1 MMNARRLHILAV
13 LLALAGC
20 SHPQTYPLQSKQ
32 AASGDW
38 TLPYGKGS
46 FSFITPW
53 QLPAYVTQARVIDT
67 DGYLYTFYTLDSTSR
82 DPVSID
88 KWGDILYGGSVN
100 FNKINKP
107 PQFIVFCWDS
117 LIDRRTYET
126 RVIFSPAMWQ
136 RMKTPADHTRRS
148 GEPMWYRNILF
159 GLAPG
164 GKVRIWFPDVGDY
177 PAIPVTPRKIH
188 TLSGNELTICK
199 EGANS
204 GFLREYR
211 YSSDTEAF
219 IKGKTYPYGE
229 W

>member
-117 LIDRRTYET
+117 FIDRRTYET

-136 RMKTPADHTRRS
+136 RMKTPADHLFG
-148 GEPMWYRNILF
+148 GEPLWYNNILF

-164 GKVRIWFPDVGDY
+164 GKVRIWFPDAGDY

-188 TLSGNELTICK
+188 TL
-199 EGANS
+199 
-204 GFLREYR
+204 
-211 YSSDTEAF
+211 
-219 IKGKTYPYGE
+219 
-229 W
+229 

>member
-38 TLPYGKGS
+38 SLPYGKWS

-53 QLPAYVTQARVIDT
+53 QLPADVTQARIIDT
-67 DGYLYTFYTLDSTSR
+67 DGYLYTFNTVDHTDR
-82 DPVSID
+82 DPD
-88 KWGDILYGGSVN
+88 SVN
-100 FNKINKP
+100 KWKTNLHRGGVTFNKVNKP
-107 PQFIVFCWDS
+107 PQYMIFCWDS
-117 LIDRRTYET
+117 LIDHQTYET
-126 RVIFSPAMWQ
+126 RVMFSPAIWQ
-136 RMKTPADHTRRS
+136 RMKTPADHTDRS
-148 GEPMWYRNILF
+148 GAPFWYNNILF

-164 GKVRIWFPDVGDY
+164 GKVRIWFPDVDDY

-204 GFLREYR
+204 DFLREYR

>member
-1 MMNARRLHILAV
+1 MNARRLHILAA
-13 LLALAGC
+13 LLVLAGC
-20 SHPQTYPLQSKQ
+20 SHLQTYPLQSKQ

-136 RMKTPADHTRRS
+136 RMKTPADHLFG
-148 GEPMWYRNILF
+148 GEPLWYNNILF

-204 GFLREYR
+204 DFLREYR

>member
-1 MMNARRLHILAV
+1 MMSTRWLRILAV

-88 KWGDILYGGSVN
+88 KWGDILYSGSVN

-136 RMKTPADHTRRS
+136 RMKTPADHLFG
-148 GEPMWYRNILF
+148 GEPLWYNNILF

-204 GFLREYR
+204 DFLREYR

>member
-1 MMNARRLHILAV
+1 MNARRLHILAA
-13 LLALAGC
+13 LLVLAGC
-20 SHPQTYPLQSKQ
+20 SHLQTYPLQSKQ

-136 RMKTPADHTRRS
+136 RMKTPADHLFG
-148 GEPMWYRNILF
+148 GEPLWYNNILF

-164 GKVRIWFPDVGDY
+164 GKVRIWFPDAGDY

-204 GFLREYR
+204 DFLREYR

>member
-1 MMNARRLHILAV
+1 MNARRLHILAA
-13 LLALAGC
+13 LLVLAGC
-20 SHPQTYPLQSKQ
+20 SHLQTYPLQSKQ

-117 LIDRRTYET
+117 LIDCRTYET

-136 RMKTPADHTRRS
+136 RMKTPADHLFG
-148 GEPMWYRNILF
+148 GEPLWYNNILF

-164 GKVRIWFPDVGDY
+164 GKVRIWFPDAGDY

-204 GFLREYR
+204 DFLREYR

>member
-1 MMNARRLHILAV
+1 
-13 LLALAGC
+13 
-20 SHPQTYPLQSKQ
+20 QTYPLQSKQ

-117 LIDRRTYET
+117 LIDCRTYET

-136 RMKTPADHTRRS
+136 R
-148 GEPMWYRNILF
+148 
-159 GLAPG
+159 
-164 GKVRIWFPDVGDY
+164 
-177 PAIPVTPRKIH
+177 
-188 TLSGNELTICK
+188 
-199 EGANS
+199 
-204 GFLREYR
+204 
-211 YSSDTEAF
+211 
-219 IKGKTYPYGE
+219 
-229 W
+229 